1 MLSYRKIATIMTP
14 ISPLNPPVNWLAPLL
29 ACTEPVALGLEVAL
43 EAKFVVDPALL
54 TKTEVVLP
62 PEITTEVVYPAGGV
76 QVVEAF
82 ESVVEEPIFP
92 VPLLAVSEVDDE
104 EREVRVEA
112 RIEVVVVMGVESVED
127 ETAED
132 AAEEPAH

>member
-1 MLSYRKIATIMTP
+1 MLSYRKSATIMIP

-29 ACTEPVALGLEVAL
+29 ACTKPVALGLEVAL
-43 EAKFVVDPALL
+43 EAKFLVDPALL
-54 TKTEVVLP
+54 TKTEVGLP
-62 PEITTEVVYPAGGV
+62 PETTTEVVYPAGGV

-82 ESVVEEPIFP
+82 ESVVEEPNFP

-104 EREVRVEA
+104 GREVRVEA
-112 RIEVVVVMGVESVED
+112 RIEVVVVRVESVED
-127 ETAED
+127 ETPED